1 MNPMNMMM
9 VVLWVL
15 MMTIFR
21 ISLLCVFLLIL
32 SYEVYPK
39 TVLIKV
45 NGTDVSFT
53 DAEAQIESYKIIR
66 SDAWRAYNISGRNED
81 DLQKCWNH
89 FIVNKKLNF
98 SIKNSELRIFKA
110 NQSSIEYE
118 YKYDPKKINI
128 KGSSKANYLKFCDLK
143 INDQDNDDISSE
155 TIRLDFEEDL

>member
-1 MNPMNMMM
+1 M

-21 ISLLCVFLLIL
+21 NIICVFLLLL
-32 SYEVYPK
+32 SYEVDPK
-39 TVLIKV
+39 TVIIKV

-66 SDAWRAYNISGRNED
+66 SDAWRAYDISGRNED

-89 FIVNKKLNF
+89 FFANKKLNF
-98 SIKNSELRIFKA
+98 NIQNSELIISKE
-110 NQSSIEYE
+110 NKSSIEYE
-118 YKYDPKKINI
+118 YTYDPKKIKI
-128 KGSSKANYLKFCDLK
+128 KGLSKKNFLKFCDLK
-143 INDQDNDDISSE
+143 INNRDKDNISFE